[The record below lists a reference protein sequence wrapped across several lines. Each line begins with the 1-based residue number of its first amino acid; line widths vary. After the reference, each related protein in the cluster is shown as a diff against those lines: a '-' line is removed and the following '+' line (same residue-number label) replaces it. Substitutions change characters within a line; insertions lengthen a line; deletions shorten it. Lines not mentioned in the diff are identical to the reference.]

1 MGQGPLNQA
10 IGILQGDIA
19 SRVQNAKADGVVL
32 GVSGGVDSAVVCAL
46 CAQAADTTA
55 LLMPDGSKDSQ
66 EDAKNGITVCKAFN
80 VPYHIIDLAQPIQSI
95 AENYPQDV
103 RNDQYVISNVK
114 PRLRMTY
121 LYMMANRERRLV
133 AGTSNKTERIL
144 GYSTKWGDSAA
155 DFAPLGDIWK
165 TDVISMAALLGVPR
179 HIIDNPP
186 SARLWE
192 GQTDEG
198 ELGGTY
204 EQIDAFLREWEQ
216 GNHTKI
222 TCNDA
227 LSASLVHRIEENK
240 HKSSMPPF
248 PVVGL

>member
-1 MGQGPLNQA
+1 MVQNPLDRA
-10 IGILQGDIA
+10 IVSLREDIA
-19 SRVQNAKADGVVL
+19 SRVQGAKADGVVL

-46 CAQAADTTA
+46 CAQATDTKA
-55 LLMPDGSKDSQ
+55 LLMPDGSTASQ
-66 EDAKNGITVCKAFN
+66 ADAKDGIAVCEAFG
-80 VPYHIIDLAQPIQSI
+80 VPYHIIDLARPLQSI
-95 AENYPQDV
+95 IDQYPQDV
-103 RNDQYVISNVK
+103 RDDRYVISNVK

-121 LYMMANRERRLV
+121 LYMMANKERRLV

-155 DFAPLGDIWK
+155 DFAPLGDVWK
-165 TDVISMAALLGVPR
+165 TDVFRMAALLGVPQ

-198 ELGGTY
+198 ELGGSY
-204 EQIDAFLREWEQ
+204 EQIDAILKNVQNGDHEK
-216 GNHTKI
+216 TA
-222 TCNDA
+222 CNDA
-227 LSASLVHRIEENK
+227 LSASLLHRIAKNR

-248 PVVGL
+248 PEVDL